1 MKQLSFLLFF
11 CWIWGASYA
20 QDQDYHPLECS
31 GEIPREWLTSS
42 SAKYEREVNKIKSQK
57 VKGRKKKDRKQYALE
72 TSYILDDLL
81 QTGLVLFNDSL
92 SNYFNDVV
100 NVFQETGAVR
110 TRQTVTVYTLRSPAV
125 NAFATARGNVFV
137 TMGLLAQVENEAQL
151 AFILAH
157 ELVHVMEKHNL
168 KMYLEA
174 VDIDRQSRRMGSRRR
189 VLENATFDQAII
201 AKNNYSK
208 ELESEADEKGLDL
221 FLQTNYST
229 ATLNTV
235 FDVLKYAYLPFD
247 DVPFDRSFFERP
259 NYSFPEEYWLEEINP
274 IQGVEEDEDDSKSTH
289 PNLKARRTA
298 AGEIIEKADDKGKS
312 NFLVSEDRFK
322 RLQRFA
328 RMEIPMLYLHNEDFG
343 NAIYTAYL
351 LLREEPQNQYLKK
364 VVAKSLYL
372 LAKYKNDSRSY
383 SLEPDY
389 KAVEGESQAVFYFLE
404 EMPDEEMTLLALRYV
419 WELSLESPDD
429 REVLLMV
436 EDLFTE
442 LAKHQENLDPFLKEL
457 SAEKEE
463 VVEMKEEKMVKE
475 PKSKYEKIR
484 EKKEQKEEIEN
495 DAYWR
500 YVFMEFLG
508 DEAFVNAFEAGQERM
523 QEREELEAY
532 YDENYREIIR
542 EERKQQKKGRRL
554 GIEKIAVVNPF
565 YLQLDETN
573 ENGVEFLKTE
583 FGQGK
588 FREVMEEVAPVSDL
602 DIEILDVENLRKSHV
617 ETFNDI
623 RHLNE
628 WFSEQVRHDDL
639 TLTPGNNQNQIDQ
652 IAQTY
657 GTDYFLWMG
666 IITLKGKKK
675 FPIAEAVLGVLY
687 PPVLIMAIAKGLKP
701 NNETMIYAILFDVT
715 SGKREILKYDIYDRK
730 DSGTMLK
737 AHVYDVFA
745 QIKTE
750 KE

>member
-1 MKQLSFLLFF
+1 
-11 CWIWGASYA
+11 
-20 QDQDYHPLECS
+20 
-31 GEIPREWLTSS
+31 
-42 SAKYEREVNKIKSQK
+42 
-57 VKGRKKKDRKQYALE
+57 
-72 TSYILDDLL
+72 
-81 QTGLVLFNDSL
+81 
-92 SNYFNDVV
+92 
-100 NVFQETGAVR
+100 
-110 TRQTVTVYTLRSPAV
+110 
-125 NAFATARGNVFV
+125 
-137 TMGLLAQVENEAQL
+137 
-151 AFILAH
+151 
-157 ELVHVMEKHNL
+157 
-168 KMYLEA
+168 
-174 VDIDRQSRRMGSRRR
+174 
-189 VLENATFDQAII
+189 
-201 AKNNYSK
+201 
-208 ELESEADEKGLDL
+208 
-221 FLQTNYST
+221 
-229 ATLNTV
+229 
-235 FDVLKYAYLPFD
+235 
-247 DVPFDRSFFERP
+247 
-259 NYSFPEEYWLEEINP
+259 
-274 IQGVEEDEDDSKSTH
+274 
-289 PNLKARRTA
+289 
-298 AGEIIEKADDKGKS
+298 
-312 NFLVSEDRFK
+312 
-322 RLQRFA
+322 
-328 RMEIPMLYLHNEDFG
+328 
-343 NAIYTAYL
+343 
-351 LLREEPQNQYLKK
+351 
-364 VVAKSLYL
+364 
-372 LAKYKNDSRSY
+372 
-383 SLEPDY
+383 
-389 KAVEGESQAVFYFLE
+389 
-404 EMPDEEMTLLALRYV
+404 
-419 WELSLESPDD
+419 
-429 REVLLMV
+429 
-436 EDLFTE
+436 
-442 LAKHQENLDPFLKEL
+442 
-457 SAEKEE
+457 
-463 VVEMKEEKMVKE
+463 MKEEKMVKE